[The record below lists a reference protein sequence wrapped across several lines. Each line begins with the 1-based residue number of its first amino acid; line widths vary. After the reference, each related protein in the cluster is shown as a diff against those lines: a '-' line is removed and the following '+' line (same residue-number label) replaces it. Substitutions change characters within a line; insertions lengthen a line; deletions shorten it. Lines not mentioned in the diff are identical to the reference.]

1 MALYRF
7 EDPGDLAAPVLIAA
21 FDGWIDAGSA
31 ATMALGRLAEGAR
44 TIATFDA
51 DSIYDYRARRPTLD
65 VLDGTLVD
73 LEWPELELRATRVDG
88 HDLLILTGPE
98 PDYRWRELAD
108 DVVRLATRLEI
119 ASWISLGAI
128 PAAVAHTR
136 PVPVLG
142 TASGPGLLRAG
153 ILQGPAGRLRVP
165 SAALSVLEM
174 AVARAGMPA
183 VGLYAQVPH
192 YVSGDYA
199 AAAIALLEHLGRHL
213 ELELP
218 SGALPAEARK
228 QRMLL
233 DTATASD
240 ERTKAYVE
248 QLETMTDEARL
259 PEGDELIDEIER
271 FLRERGSEGR
281 ASS

>member
-1 MALYRF
+1 MPLYRL

-31 ATMALGRLAEGAR
+31 ATTALERLAEGAR
-44 TIATFDA
+44 AIATFDA

-73 LEWPELELRATRVDG
+73 LEWPELELRSTRVDG
-88 HDLLILTGPE
+88 RDLLILTGPE

-142 TASGPGLLRAG
+142 TASGPGLLHAG
-153 ILQGPAGRLRVP
+153 IVQGPAGRLRVP

-174 AVARAGMPA
+174 AIARAGMPA

-218 SGALPAEARK
+218 TGALPSEARK

-248 QLETMTDEARL
+248 QLEAMADEARL